1 MDLIG
6 RYWHHILFAFVVLS
20 IATVMAGISE
30 FSSDFVKTASRKL
43 KVNPTKY
50 IFLKNAVEFIV
61 YGRLVG
67 FTNSGMHL
75 RTYVWEKHPSEGLT

>member
-6 RYWHHILFAFVVLS
+6 RYWHHILFAFVMLS
-20 IATVMAGISE
+20 IATVMARVSE

-67 FTNSGMHL
+67 LQTLACICVLTFGKNIHL
-75 RTYVWEKHPSEGLT
+75 KV